1 MKVKKVNNIA
11 VTISDDGIHTYDV
24 NVYGFRFSKGSVKVL
39 HTSQKKGDLVSFID
53 NPTLYDKRYIMHD
66 NSGQEKISLAS
77 MVMRLT
83 NYTIRIERPK
93 K

>member
-1 MKVKKVNNIA
+1 MKTNKGNNIA

-53 NPTLYDKRYIMHD
+53 NPTLYDKIYIMHD
-66 NSGQEKISLAS
+66 NFGQEKISLAS